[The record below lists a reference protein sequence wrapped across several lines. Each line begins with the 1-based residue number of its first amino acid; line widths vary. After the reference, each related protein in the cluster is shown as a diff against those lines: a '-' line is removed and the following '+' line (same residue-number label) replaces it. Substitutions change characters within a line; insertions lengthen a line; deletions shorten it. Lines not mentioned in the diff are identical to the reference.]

1 MLSRQQQPYPRSDD
15 RERIVRAR
23 QAAEELFTSK
33 PAFSGPASEPPPAGQ
48 TARKPRVLRVIP
60 PAAPVPAKEVETPIS
75 PEPRETGEI
84 PPSQFGRIRSWVKYG
99 MTVAQVARVYRVAA
113 SDIERILRQA

>member
-1 MLSRQQQPYPRSDD
+1 LLNRQQQPYPNGGD

-23 QAAEELFTSK
+23 QAAEELFTAK
-33 PAFSGPASEPPPAGQ
+33 PESSGSLSDPPLAEQ

-60 PAAPVPAKEVETPIS
+60 PAAPVPAKELETPIS
-75 PEPRETGEI
+75 PEPRTTGGI

-99 MTVAQVARVYRVAA
+99 MTVAQVAKVYGVAA
-113 SDIERILRQA
+113 SDIERILQQA

>member
-1 MLSRQQQPYPRSDD
+1 LLSRQQQPYPRGDD

-23 QAAEELFTSK
+23 QAAEELFTAK
-33 PAFSGPASEPPPAGQ
+33 PAFSGALSDPPPAEQ

-60 PAAPVPAKEVETPIS
+60 PAAAVPAKELEPPINPGPQS
-75 PEPRETGEI
+75 TGEI